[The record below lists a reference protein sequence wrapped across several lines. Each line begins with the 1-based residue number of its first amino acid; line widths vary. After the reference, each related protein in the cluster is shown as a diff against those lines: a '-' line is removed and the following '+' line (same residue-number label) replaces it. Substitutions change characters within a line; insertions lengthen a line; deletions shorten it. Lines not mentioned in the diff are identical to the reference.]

1 MPTRRRLSL
10 LSLVI
15 ALVVTSDQLA
25 KAAARAYLAPR
36 PPISLVG
43 GIVQFVYSE
52 NVGAFLGLG
61 AELPP
66 ALRILLFG
74 IMAGLMTLAVAVY
87 TLVAR
92 GLTRAEVAAASL
104 VVAGGISN
112 LMDRAVHQ
120 GRVTDFVSVGIGPLR
135 TGIFNV
141 ADVAILAGVGW
152 FVVLYALGVP
162 GRGQPGRDS
171 GEGS

>member
-1 MPTRRRLSL
+1 MPARRRLIL
-10 LSLVI
+10 LCLVI
-15 ALVVTSDQLA
+15 ALVVTLDQLA

-43 GIVQFVYSE
+43 GIVQLVYSE
-52 NVGAFLGLG
+52 NPGAFLGLG

-66 ALRILLFG
+66 PLQILIFG
-74 IMAGLMTLAVAVY
+74 ILAGLMTLAVAAY
-87 TLVAR
+87 ALTAR
-92 GLTRAEVAAASL
+92 GLTRAEVTAASL
-104 VVAGGISN
+104 VVAGGIGN
-112 LMDRAVHQ
+112 LIDRAVHQ
-120 GRVTDFVSVGIGPLR
+120 GRVTDFVSIGIGPLR

-162 GRGQPGRDS
+162 GHSERDANS
-171 GEGS
+171 GHGS